1 MRRTLRRVATSVALV
16 AVPTL
21 AHAQESARAEA
32 VAGTPQPDSPKPF
45 AALSKSTLS
54 LRDSVVALAR
64 AQIGKRYILGGKS
77 PSRGFDCSGLIQ
89 YIVSA
94 LHISLPRTAR
104 EQAHA
109 GVAVPKDTAELL
121 PGDLVTF
128 GKGKQVTH
136 IGIYVGDGR
145 MIHASTKAGRVIETK
160 LIRPPA
166 PGIKP
171 WKGARRLALD
181 SVVVVDSGG
190 GVQ

>member
-1 MRRTLRRVATSVALV
+1 VALI
-16 AVPTL
+16 AMPTL
-21 AHAQESARAEA
+21 AHAQESARAEPA
-32 VAGTPQPDSPKPF
+32 APDHPAEPPKPF

-64 AQIGKRYILGGKS
+64 AQIGKRYVLGGKT

-109 GVAVPKDTAELL
+109 GVAIPKDTAELR
-121 PGDLVTF
+121 PGDLLTF

-171 WKGARRLALD
+171 WQGARRLALD
-181 SVVVVDSGG
+181 SVVVVDTG
-190 GVQ
+190 GVLQ

>member
-1 MRRTLRRVATSVALV
+1 MRRTLRRVATTVAFTALP
-16 AVPTL
+16 AVL
-21 AHAQESARAEA
+21 HAQESTRTEPVVGEQPAE
-32 VAGTPQPDSPKPF
+32 PPKPF
-45 AALSKSTLS
+45 SALSKSTLS
-54 LRDSVVALAR
+54 LRDSIVALAR
-64 AQIGKRYILGGKS
+64 SQIGKRYVLGGKS
-77 PSRGFDCSGLIQ
+77 PTRGFDCSGLVQ

-121 PGDLVTF
+121 PGDLLTF
-128 GKGKQVTH
+128 GKGKQISH
-136 IGIYVGDGR
+136 IGIYIGDGR

-171 WKGARRLALD
+171 WQGARRLALD
-181 SVVVVDSGG
+181 SVVVDSGG
-190 GVQ
+190 VQ